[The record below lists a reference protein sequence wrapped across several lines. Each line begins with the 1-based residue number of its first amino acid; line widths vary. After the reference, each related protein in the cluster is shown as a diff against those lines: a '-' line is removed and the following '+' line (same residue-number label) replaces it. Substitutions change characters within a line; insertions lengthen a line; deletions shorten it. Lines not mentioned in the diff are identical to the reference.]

1 MPVARSQTLKS
12 FSSRRKSESKGRKEK
27 AAQRTM
33 GVNEN
38 DQKISATIM
47 TNNKLPKMLFCITK
61 EEIRLNGPII
71 NLLKIHIHIYIY
83 FFYLNRKIDYSEMH
97 GHSMM

>member
-83 FFYLNRKIDYSEMH
+83 FFLSEQKNRLL
-97 GHSMM
+97 